1 MRLFGCEALYIVYV
15 ANLTLFAD
23 TAKQFVFCF
32 YFVFLGGKKTTFE
45 FLKQQIQ
52 SQLVVKVKSFRQ
64 AEIKNELV

>member
-1 MRLFGCEALYIVYV
+1 MRLFWGEALYIVYV

-32 YFVFLGGKKTTFE
+32 YFVGGKKTTFE